1 MSFNEE
7 SPKHR
12 GMLKNGLNL
21 PNIRRAEFEN
31 HNKDGGLWM
40 IINKKIYDIKEF
52 RLNYTVFVCAGL
64 I

>member
-1 MSFNEE
+1 MRRKVNDSIASTLEE

-12 GMLKNGLNL
+12 NFFKHTNNL

-40 IINKKIYDIKEF
+40 IIHKKIYDIKEF
-52 RLNYTVFVCAGL
+52 R
-64 I
+64 